1 MDPPDLTTKEI
12 DILQCVANW
21 WKGNRFWMLGAD
33 ILRLESADPVV
44 FAEQQ
49 LQHDGAQFV
58 IFAGKITTSDQIML
72 RLLRLI

>member
-12 DILQCVANW
+12 DMLQCVANW

-44 FAEQQ
+44 FAEQ
-49 LQHDGAQFV
+49 
-58 IFAGKITTSDQIML
+58 
-72 RLLRLI
+72 

>member
-1 MDPPDLTTKEI
+1 MDPRDLTTKEI

-49 LQHDGAQFV
+49 LQHDGAQLLF
-58 IFAGKITTSDQIML
+58 L
-72 RLLRLI
+72 RAR

>member
-1 MDPPDLTTKEI
+1 
-12 DILQCVANW
+12 
-21 WKGNRFWMLGAD
+21 MLDAD

-58 IFAGKITTSDQIML
+58 IFTGKIATSDQIMPEP
-72 RLLRLI
+72 LRLI

>member
-1 MDPPDLTTKEI
+1 
-12 DILQCVANW
+12 
-21 WKGNRFWMLGAD
+21 MLGAD

-49 LQHDGAQFV
+49 LQHDDAQFV
-58 IFAGKITTSDQIML
+58 IFAGKIATSDQIMP